1 MFLRS
6 IPKDWTSK
14 KLEETF
20 SVVGPVKSAKVSLAP
35 VLKSEV
41 NQQGKKFTVVDE
53 TQPCNSIGYG
63 FVCFENEVHALGV
76 IGTKE
81 FGAIEAIKF

>member
-20 SVVGPVKSAKVSLAP
+20 STVGPVKSAKVSLAP
-35 VLKSEV
+35 VLKTEV
-41 NQQGKKFTVVDE
+41 NPTGKKFTVVDE
-53 TQPCNSIGYG
+53 TQPCNSLGYG
-63 FVCFENEVHALGV
+63 FVCFEMEEHAKGI
-76 IGTKE
+76 IGTN
-81 FGAIEAIKF
+81 